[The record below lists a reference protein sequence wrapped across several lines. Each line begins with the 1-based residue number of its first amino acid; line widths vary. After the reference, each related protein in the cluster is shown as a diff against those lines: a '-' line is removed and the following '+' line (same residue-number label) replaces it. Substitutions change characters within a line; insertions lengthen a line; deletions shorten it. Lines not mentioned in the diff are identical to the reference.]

1 MACGSDNNSP
11 SAAPTPTPVPFPQA
25 CSGQSLI
32 AIDPVHNV
40 GYVAIY
46 QLDGSGN
53 AQLAVVDLTVGA
65 GNPVLK
71 TISLIGSVQP
81 ISEVYNPN
89 GPSILAEARDAG
101 NVVHIYEI
109 DPATETCG

>member
-1 MACGSDNNSP
+1 M
-11 SAAPTPTPVPFPQA
+11 PFPQA

-32 AIDPVHNV
+32 AIDPVHNL

-89 GPSILAEARDAG
+89 GPSILAEARDAAQRG
-101 NVVHIYEI
+101 AHL
-109 DPATETCG
+109 